1 MSYELKENDVLR
13 DGVKIATVVNGEIVM
28 EEGYEQYRM
37 AAGNFIRQDSKIARL
52 RDCDGVKGQDGEM
65 TRADQERPGI
75 AEAPEKIT
83 TVRQLVTAMQ
93 PHIAEPCPAF
103 SPFWG
108 DKTPEVNDWIQ
119 DHDDVR
125 RMVLKKH
132 NDQ

>member
-52 RDCDGVKGQDGEM
+52 RDCDGVKAEEPEGSG
-65 TRADQERPGI
+65 TV
-75 AEAPEKIT
+75 EAPEKIT

-132 NDQ
+132 NER

>member
-13 DGVKIATVVNGEIVM
+13 DGIKIATVVNGEIVM

-52 RDCDGVKGQDGEM
+52 RDCEGAKTEEPEGSGTV
-65 TRADQERPGI
+65 
-75 AEAPEKIT
+75 EAPEKIT

-125 RMVLKKH
+125 KMVLKKH
-132 NDQ
+132 NER